1 MLDGRLQAEYVRHS
15 RAGGNPCPLELYVSF
30 KKVPAFAAVRR
41 FGMTLGSLEADVKA
55 AVF

>member
-30 KKVPAFAAVRR
+30 KKVPAFA
-41 FGMTLGSLEADVKA
+41 GMTLGSLEADVKA